1 MLNIYIN
8 FVPKGKKSDV
18 SSVQNFNLLNYLIPY
33 YVKEG
38 KTYLSIA
45 FGCTGGRHRSVV
57 LINNLANYLEGKE
70 YKLFV
75 KHRDMNKEEIKIK
88 SNLLD

>member
-1 MLNIYIN
+1 VTQHFIEIY
-8 FVPKGKKSDV
+8 
-18 SSVQNFNLLNYLIPY
+18 FNLLNYLIPHY
-33 YVKEG
+33 IKEG

-57 LINNLANYLEGKE
+57 LINSLANYLESKE

-75 KHRDMNKEEIKIK
+75 KHRDMDKEEIKIK
-88 SNLLD
+88 SDL

>member
-1 MLNIYIN
+1 L
-8 FVPKGKKSDV
+8 S
-18 SSVQNFNLLNYLIPY
+18 YLIPY

-57 LINNLANYLEGKE
+57 LINSLANYLKGKE

-75 KHRDMNKEEIKIK
+75 KHRDMNKEEVKA
-88 SNLLD
+88 